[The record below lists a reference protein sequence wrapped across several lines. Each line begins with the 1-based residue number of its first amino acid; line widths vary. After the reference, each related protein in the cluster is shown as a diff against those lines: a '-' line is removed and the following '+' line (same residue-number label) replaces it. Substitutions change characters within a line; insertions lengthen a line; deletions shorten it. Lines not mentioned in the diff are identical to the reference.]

1 MIEIVARKMAGGAR
15 HEHIQSVMWREVR
28 TTVSTVTTVA
38 DMVEWLD
45 ESGRNRA
52 IVGSYPADFVEVG
65 TIHPDRGRP
74 YLRTYANGDWTDNLL
89 SLPTF

>member
-1 MIEIVARKMAGGAR
+1 MIEIVARNMAGGNR
-15 HEHIQSVMWREVR
+15 HEHIQSVMWREVG

-45 ESGRNRA
+45 ASVSNRA
-52 IVGSYPADFVEVG
+52 VVGSYPADFVEVG
-65 TIHPDRGRP
+65 AIHPDSGRP
-74 YLRTYANGDWTDNLL
+74 HLRTYANGDWTDNLL